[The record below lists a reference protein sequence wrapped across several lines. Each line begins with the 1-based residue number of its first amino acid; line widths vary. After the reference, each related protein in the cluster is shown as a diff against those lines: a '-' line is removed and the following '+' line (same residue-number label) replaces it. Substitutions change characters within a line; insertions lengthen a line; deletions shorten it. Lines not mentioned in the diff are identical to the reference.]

1 MRRIFLSYRIK
12 DSVHATAAIS
22 DLLAQH
28 YGQDNVFRDRDSLPL
43 GAVYP
48 RRIRRELERA
58 DVVLAVI
65 GASWLTIKNK
75 NGVRCLDDER
85 DWVRTELRMAFER
98 DMQVVPVLLDDTPLP
113 DRSQLS
119 SDIALLSLSMYW
131 QVRHRT
137 FESDVRGLI
146 AELEGEPTTT
156 PSPDQAGIQVINTA
170 TKGGTVFS
178 SHGNMNINQGP
189 GQMNVRNRYA
199 SSER

>member
-22 DLLAQH
+22 GLLAAH
-28 YGQDNVFRDRDSLPL
+28 YGPGNVFRDRDSLPL
-43 GAVYP
+43 GSVYP

-58 DVVLAVI
+58 DVVIAVI
-65 GASWLTIKNK
+65 GPSWLTIRNR
-75 NGVRCLDDER
+75 NGERCLDDQR

-98 DMQVVPVLLDDTPLP
+98 DIQVVPVLLDDTPLP
-113 DRSQLS
+113 DRSLLP

-146 AELEGEPTTT
+146 ENLERGSASPPPAEGGKRVMT
-156 PSPDQAGIQVINTA
+156 NTA
-170 TKGGTVFS
+170 SGGGTV
-178 SHGNMNINQGP
+178 IANQGDGP
-189 GQMNVRNRYA
+189 MNVNQGFGG
-199 SSER
+199 ER

>member
-12 DSVHATAAIS
+12 DSVHATSAIAG
-22 DLLAQH
+22 LLARH

-58 DVVLAVI
+58 DVVIAVI
-65 GASWLTIKNK
+65 GPSWLTIRGK
-75 NGVRCLDDER
+75 NGERCLDDER

-98 DMQVVPVLLDDTPLP
+98 DIPVVPVLLDDTPLP
-113 DRSQLS
+113 DPALLP
-119 SDIALLSLSMYW
+119 SDIALISLSMYW

-146 AELEGEPTTT
+146 ANLEGGEPAPPAESGRRVMT
-156 PSPDQAGIQVINTA
+156 NTA
-170 TKGGTVFS
+170 SNGGTV
-178 SHGNMNINQGP
+178 IANQGDGP
-189 GQMNVRNRYA
+189 MNVHQHGGGGR
-199 SSER
+199 

>member
-1 MRRIFLSYRIK
+1 VRRIFLSYRIK

-22 DLLAQH
+22 SLLVQH
-28 YGQDNVFRDRDSLPL
+28 YGSDNVFRDRDSLPL

-48 RRIRRELERA
+48 RRIRRELERS

-65 GASWLTIKNK
+65 GPSWLTIKNK

-98 DMQVVPVLLDDTPLP
+98 GMPVVPVLLDDTSLP
-113 DRSQLS
+113 DRGQLPA
-119 SDIALLSLSMYW
+119 DIALVSLSMYW

-146 AELEGEPTTT
+146 ENLEGGVRDSSAEHKP
-156 PSPDQAGIQVINTA
+156 GRKMINTA
-170 TKGGTVFS
+170 STGGTVFANQ
-178 SHGNMNINQGP
+178 GDGPMNINQHG
-189 GQMNVRNRYA
+189 GGAR
-199 SSER
+199 

>member
-1 MRRIFLSYRIK
+1 MRRIFLNYRIK

-43 GAVYP
+43 GAAYP

-65 GASWLTIKNK
+65 GPSWLTIRTKD
-75 NGVRCLDDER
+75 GERCLDDER

-113 DRSQLS
+113 GRSQLPA
-119 SDIALLSLSMYW
+119 DIALLSLSMYW

-137 FESDVRGLI
+137 FGADVRGLI
-146 AELEGEPTTT
+146 AELDGERTKPPEREQTGNRV
-156 PSPDQAGIQVINTA
+156 SNTA

-178 SHGNMNINQGP
+178 SHGNMNVNQGP
-189 GQMNVRNRYA
+189 GRMNVRGGGDR
-199 SSER
+199 

>member
-22 DLLAQH
+22 GLLAAH
-28 YGQDNVFRDRDSLPL
+28 YGPGNVFRDRDSLPL
-43 GAVYP
+43 GSVYP

-65 GASWLTIKNK
+65 GPSWLTIRNR
-75 NGVRCLDDER
+75 NGERCLDDER

-98 DMQVVPVLLDDTPLP
+98 DIQVVPVLLDDTPLP
-113 DRSQLS
+113 DRSELP

-146 AELEGEPTTT
+146 ENLDGGSAAPPAAEGGKRVMT
-156 PSPDQAGIQVINTA
+156 NTA
-170 TKGGTVFS
+170 SGGGTV
-178 SHGNMNINQGP
+178 IANQGDGP
-189 GQMNVRNRYA
+189 MNVNQGFGG
-199 SSER
+199 ER

>member
-1 MRRIFLSYRIK
+1 VRRIFLSYRIK

-22 DLLAQH
+22 GLLAQH

-65 GASWLTIKNK
+65 GPTWLTIRNK
-75 NGVRCLDDER
+75 NDVRCLDDER

-98 DMQVVPVLLDDTPLP
+98 DMQVVPVLLDNTPLP
-113 DRSQLS
+113 GRALLPA
-119 SDIALLSLSMYW
+119 DIALLSLSMYW

-146 AELEGEPTTT
+146 AELEGGQATPAEHGQPQIQTT
-156 PSPDQAGIQVINTA
+156 NTA

-178 SHGNMNINQGP
+178 SHGPMNVNQGP
-189 GQMNVRNRYA
+189 GRMDVHGGGC
-199 SSER
+199 

>member
-12 DSVHATAAIS
+12 DSVHATAAIFG
-22 DLLAQH
+22 LLAQQ
-28 YGQDNVFRDRDSLPL
+28 YGTENVFRDRDSLPL

-65 GASWLTIKNK
+65 GPSWLSIKNK

-85 DWVRTELRMAFER
+85 DWVRTELRMAFKR

-113 DRSQLS
+113 DRALLPA
-119 SDIALLSLSMYW
+119 DIALLSLSMYW

-146 AELEGEPTTT
+146 AELEGEGGRDT
-156 PSPDQAGIQVINTA
+156 PADHGQAEMQINNTA
-170 TKGGTVFS
+170 SHGGTVFS
-178 SHGNMNINQGP
+178 SNGPMNVNQGT
-189 GQMNVRNRYA
+189 GRMDVRGGGGG
-199 SSER
+199 

>member
-22 DLLAQH
+22 SLLVRH
-28 YGQDNVFRDRDSLPL
+28 YGPDNVFRDRDSLPL

-48 RRIRRELERA
+48 RRIRRELERS

-65 GASWLTIKNK
+65 GPSWLTIKNK

-98 DMQVVPVLLDDTPLP
+98 GMPVVPVLLDDTPLP
-113 DRSQLS
+113 GRAELPA
-119 SDIALLSLSMYW
+119 DIALVSLSMYW
-131 QVRHRT
+131 QVRHGT

-146 AELEGEPTTT
+146 ENLEGGGREAPAEHGPGRNMT
-156 PSPDQAGIQVINTA
+156 NTA
-170 TKGGTVFS
+170 SGGGTVFANQ
-178 SHGNMNINQGP
+178 GDGPMNINQHGEDA
-189 GQMNVRNRYA
+189 R
-199 SSER
+199 

>member
-1 MRRIFLSYRIK
+1 MRRVFLSYRIK

-22 DLLAQH
+22 GLLVRH
-28 YGQDNVFRDRDSLPL
+28 YGPDNVFRDRDSLPL

-48 RRIRRELERA
+48 RRIRRELERS

-65 GASWLTIKNK
+65 GPSWLTIKNK

-98 DMQVVPVLLDDTPLP
+98 EMPVVPILLDDTPLP
-113 DRSQLS
+113 DRSQLPA
-119 SDIALLSLSMYW
+119 DIALVSLSMYW

-146 AELEGEPTTT
+146 ENLEGAQDT
-156 PSPDQAGIQVINTA
+156 PFECGQGRTMTNTA
-170 TKGGTVFS
+170 SAGGTIFANQ
-178 SHGNMNINQGP
+178 GDGPMNITQP
-189 GQMNVRNRYA
+189 GGGTR
-199 SSER
+199 

>member
-22 DLLAQH
+22 GLLAAH
-28 YGQDNVFRDRDSLPL
+28 YGPGNVFRDRDSLPL

-65 GASWLTIKNK
+65 GPTWLTIRNR
-75 NGVRCLDDER
+75 NGERCLDDER

-98 DMQVVPVLLDDTPLP
+98 DIQVVPVLLDDTPLP
-113 DRSQLS
+113 DRSLLPG
-119 SDIALLSLSMYW
+119 DIALLSLSMYW

-146 AELEGEPTTT
+146 ENLEGGSA
-156 PSPDQAGIQVINTA
+156 SPPPAEEGKRVMTNTA
-170 TKGGTVFS
+170 SGGGTV
-178 SHGNMNINQGP
+178 IANQGDGP
-189 GQMNVRNRYA
+189 MNVNRGFGGQ
-199 SSER
+199 R

>member
-1 MRRIFLSYRIK
+1 MRRVFLSYRIK

-22 DLLAQH
+22 SLLVRH
-28 YGQDNVFRDRDSLPL
+28 YGPDNVFRDRDSLPL

-48 RRIRRELERA
+48 RRIRRELERS

-65 GASWLTIKNK
+65 GPSWLTIKNK

-98 DMQVVPVLLDDTPLP
+98 EMPVVPILLDDTPLP
-113 DRSQLS
+113 APSQLP
-119 SDIALLSLSMYW
+119 SDIALVGLSMYW

-146 AELEGEPTTT
+146 ENLEGGTRDT
-156 PSPDQAGIQVINTA
+156 PAERGPSRKMINTA
-170 TKGGTVFS
+170 S
-178 SHGNMNINQGP
+178 SGSTIFANQGDGAMNIDQRGGGP
-189 GQMNVRNRYA
+189 R
-199 SSER
+199 